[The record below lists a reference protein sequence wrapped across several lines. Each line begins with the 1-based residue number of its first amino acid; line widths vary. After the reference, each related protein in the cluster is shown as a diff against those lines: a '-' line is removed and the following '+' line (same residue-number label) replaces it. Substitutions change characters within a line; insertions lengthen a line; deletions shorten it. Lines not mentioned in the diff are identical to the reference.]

1 VINYSEA
8 SLPPQIY
15 TVRLKEIQR
24 EGQTVDQ
31 LLQMSNLEVN
41 MLEKLCLAS
50 AGDEFGQFYHEKV
63 QGVQQDIFALENGA
77 EAMLLRSGDLAS
89 DKKHPMLLIIH
100 GGPFA
105 ASQYQMFLAARQRS
119 IGYGEGSLNTLLGH
133 IGENEVEDCGNLTKK
148 AIELFPEIIDPEKL
162 GVFGMSF
169 GGFLTG
175 HMIGHPEYKD
185 MWRAAS
191 M

>member
-1 VINYSEA
+1 MCVFEDTLVINYSEA
-8 SLPPQIY
+8 SLPTQIY
-15 TVRLKEIQR
+15 TVRLKEILT

-105 ASQYQMFLAARQRS
+105 ASQYQMFLAARQ
-119 IGYGEGSLNTLLGH
+119 LL
-133 IGENEVEDCGNLTKK
+133 L
-148 AIELFPEIIDPEKL
+148 
-162 GVFGMSF
+162 M
-169 GGFLTG
+169 
-175 HMIGHPEYKD
+175 
-185 MWRAAS
+185 
-191 M
+191 